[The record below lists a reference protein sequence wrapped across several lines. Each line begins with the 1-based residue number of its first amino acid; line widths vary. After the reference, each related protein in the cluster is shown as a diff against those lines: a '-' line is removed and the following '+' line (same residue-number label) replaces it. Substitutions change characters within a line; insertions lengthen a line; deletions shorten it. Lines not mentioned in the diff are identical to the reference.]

1 MKKCPSSLFEIYKF
15 IIAFAKKY
23 SVARNECTLPLISNK
38 SLADESL
45 CSVSFSSDGIG
56 KIIKNYAS
64 NKAHVHMINICMVT
78 FCDTGIGKIL
88 RAILENCLL
97 RVTFFSE
104 QKKLIKKD
112 NSYSQRVTNKL

>member
-64 NKAHVHMINICMVT
+64 NQVHMINICMVT
-78 FCDTGIGKIL
+78 FCDTGIGKTL
-88 RAILENCLL
+88 QAILENSLL
-97 RVTFFSE
+97 RVTFFFE

-112 NSYSQRVTNKL
+112 NSYSQRVANKL